1 MDSPIEEIKNRLNIV
16 DVVGGYLKL
25 QKTGANWRACCPF
38 HNEKSPSFFVSPSRQ
53 MWHCFGCG
61 KGGDVI
67 SFVQDI
73 EGVEFGDALRTLAQ
87 RAGVELK
94 PQSPEWQNL
103 KTERQGVYDVCDL
116 SCRFF
121 ETQLEKSKTGQE
133 AKRYLLK
140 RGMTEES
147 ISKWRLGF
155 APDTWQGLSDFLVGR
170 GYKREDAG
178 KAGLAAK
185 NQGGNFYDRFRGR
198 IMFPVFDLNSQVV
211 GFGGRIFGDQKDG
224 SETAKYI
231 NISNTSIY
239 DKSRILY
246 GLDNAKMEIRK
257 KDSCILVEGYMDC
270 ILSHQAGVSNV
281 VAASGTALT
290 PWHLNLLKRYSQN
303 LILSFDMDT
312 GGNEASKR
320 GVDLAQKEGFNIKM
334 TIMPEG
340 KDPADVIVEQSGAA
354 WQEVIEKTK
363 PILEYFFNLAFVS
376 YDPADI
382 AGKKDIAKMLL
393 PEIKKVSNNIEQNFW
408 LQELSKRL
416 KVREEDL
423 EAELGKIKIEN
434 ALYEQTS
441 YGQAIPPKNSLS
453 EICQKPRKELL
464 EEELLV
470 LILARSQAIA
480 DVQQEMIEVFDLPI
494 KDIISKIKEDPQI
507 TQEDLQKQF
516 KGVVGI
522 SDLLN
527 RALLRSDIEK
537 EQMEAFDEDFK
548 ACLDQIE
555 KMQTKEVLGKLSF
568 EIKDA
573 ERSGELERSKDLIS
587 QFNNLAKKLN
597 K

>member
-1 MDSPIEEIKNRLNIV
+1 
-16 DVVGGYLKL
+16 
-25 QKTGANWRACCPF
+25 
-38 HNEKSPSFFVSPSRQ
+38 

-67 SFVQDI
+67 SFVQEI

-94 PQSPEWQNL
+94 PQSPEWQSL
-103 KTERQGVYDVCDL
+103 KTERQNIYDVCDL

-133 AKRYLLK
+133 AKKYLLK
-140 RGMTEES
+140 RGMSEES

-155 APDTWQGLSDFLVGR
+155 APDTWQGLSDFLVSR
-170 GYKREDAG
+170 GYKRDDAA

-198 IMFPVFDLNSQVV
+198 IMFPVFDLSSQVV
-211 GFGGRIFGDQKDG
+211 GFGGRIFGAQKDNA
-224 SETAKYI
+224 ETAKYI

-246 GLDNAKMEIRK
+246 GLDKAKMDVRK

-270 ILSHQAGVSNV
+270 VLSHQAGVPNV

-320 GVDLAQKEGFNIKM
+320 GIDLAQKEGFNIKM

-340 KDPADVIVEQSGAA
+340 KDPADVIVEQSGEA
-354 WQEVIEKTK
+354 WKEVTERSR
-363 PILEYFFNLAFVS
+363 PIMEYYFNLAFVS
-376 YDPADI
+376 YDPANI

-393 PEIKKVSNNIEQNFW
+393 PEIKKVSNRIEQNFW
-408 LQELSKRL
+408 LQELSKKL
-416 KVREEDL
+416 KAREEDL
-423 EAELGKIKIEN
+423 EAELDKIKIESPS
-434 ALYEQTS
+434 YEQAS
-441 YGQAIPPKNSLS
+441 YGQPEPSKNRPSD
-453 EICQKPRKELL
+453 ICKKPRKELL

-470 LILARSQAIA
+470 LILAKPQVVA
-480 DVQQEMIEVFDLPI
+480 DVSEEIIGTIAAPI
-494 KDIISKIKEDPQI
+494 NDIILKIKENFEIAQA
-507 TQEDLQKQF
+507 DLQKQF
-516 KGVVGI
+516 EKDAGG

-537 EQMEAFDEDFK
+537 EQMDEFDESFK
-548 ACLDQIE
+548 ACLEQIE
-555 KMQTKEVLGKLSF
+555 EMQTKGLLNKLSF

-573 ERSGELERSKDLIS
+573 ERSGDPEKTKDLTS

>member
-25 QKTGANWRACCPF
+25 QKAGANWRACCPF
-38 HNEKSPSFFVSPSRQ
+38 HNEKGPSFFVSPSRQ
-53 MWHCFGCG
+53 MWHCFGCS

-67 SFVQDI
+67 SFVQEI
-73 EGVEFGDALRTLAQ
+73 EGIEFGDALRMLAQ

-121 ETQLEKSKTGQE
+121 ETQLEKSKAGQE
-133 AKRYLLK
+133 AKKYLLR
-140 RGMTEES
+140 RGLAEES

-155 APDTWQGLSDFLVGR
+155 APDTWQGLSDFLVSR
-170 GYKREDAG
+170 GYKREEAA

-211 GFGGRIFGDQKDG
+211 GFGGRIFGVQKEG
-224 SETAKYI
+224 TETAKYI

-246 GLDNAKMEIRK
+246 GLDKAKMDVRK

-354 WQEVIEKTK
+354 WQEVTEKTK

-423 EAELGKIKIEN
+423 EAELGKIKIES
-434 ALYEQTS
+434 APYEQTS
-441 YGQAIPPKNSLS
+441 YGQAAPFKNSLP

-480 DVQQEMIEVFDLPI
+480 EVQQEMIDVFDLPI
-494 KDIISKIKEDPQI
+494 KDIISKIKKDPKI

-516 KGVVGI
+516 EGAAGI

-548 ACLDQIE
+548 ACLEQIE
-555 KMQTKEVLGKLSF
+555 KMQTKEALNKLSF

-573 ERSGELERSKDLIS
+573 ERSGELDRSKDLIA